1 MRSRVVVHHYF
12 ETVMKRKFLLVISFC
27 WLLATAAWGQE
38 GAAAGVAEAK
48 AALANDDFANARKL
62 FEAAYKEN
70 PSDTAV
76 CYGLAET
83 YLRMQEAGKAEDFV
97 EKALKQFP
105 DNAILHLKLGI
116 AFNLKGKF
124 KKAEEEFVRVDEL
137 LAKDDL
143 LRQTLYINHGIAVL
157 GREKPEE
164 ATPWFDKAIGVNPRN
179 ATAYN
184 YKGSTLYRL
193 EDYDGALRSFNT
205 SLDIDLQNPISLYNR
220 GMTYLKLEDHAKACL
235 DFHAACRKGN
245 MNACKQIVVVCK
257 QKEQ

>member
-1 MRSRVVVHHYF
+1 
-12 ETVMKRKFLLVISFC
+12 MKRQFLLLVSFLV
-27 WLLATAAWGQE
+27 LLSAAWGQE
-38 GAAAGVAEAK
+38 AGVAEAK
-48 AALANDDFANARKL
+48 AALASDDFAKARKL
-62 FEAAYKEN
+62 FEAAYKET
-70 PSDTAV
+70 PADTAV

-83 YLRMQEAGKAEDFV
+83 YLRMQEASKAEDFV
-97 EKALKQFP
+97 EKVLRQFP
-105 DNAILHLKLGI
+105 DDAILHLKLGI
-116 AFNLKGKF
+116 ALNLRGKF

-143 LRQTLYINHGIAVL
+143 LRQTLYVNYGIAVL
-157 GREKPEE
+157 GRERAED
-164 ATPWFDKAIGVNPRN
+164 AIAWFDKAIGVNPRN

-193 EDYDGALRSFNT
+193 GEYDDALRSFNT
-205 SLDIDLQNPISLYNR
+205 SLDIDLQNPITLYNR

-257 QKEQ
+257 QKAQ